1 MRLWEINLCK
11 KDGTPIALDKLW
23 AYFALLRGG
32 GKMRTTIA
40 YKKHS
45 AGILY
50 IILTFV
56 GVMLLVSAI
65 TEKLLPLG
73 IIGVLLTIIS
83 VILSIRF
90 LSLPSDIIVLSEDGS
105 LILPKGVTVSL
116 ESVSDVSYRRASA
129 KGIQYRWGSITLLTY
144 YGSYKYGFVADCE
157 DVAKQLTQM
166 VFEAKQKT
174 QQKESR

>member
-1 MRLWEINLCK
+1 
-11 KDGTPIALDKLW
+11 
-23 AYFALLRGG
+23 
-32 GKMRTTIA
+32 MRTTIA

-45 AGILY
+45 AVIPY
-50 IILTFV
+50 VILTVV
-56 GVMLLVSAI
+56 GVMLLISAI
-65 TEKLLPLG
+65 TEELLPFG
-73 IIGVLLTIIS
+73 IMGALITIIS
-83 VILSIRF
+83 AVMSIRF

-129 KGIQYRWGSITLLTY
+129 KGIQYRWGSITLSTY
-144 YGSYKYGFVADCE
+144 YGSYKFGFVADCE

-174 QQKESR
+174 QHKEE